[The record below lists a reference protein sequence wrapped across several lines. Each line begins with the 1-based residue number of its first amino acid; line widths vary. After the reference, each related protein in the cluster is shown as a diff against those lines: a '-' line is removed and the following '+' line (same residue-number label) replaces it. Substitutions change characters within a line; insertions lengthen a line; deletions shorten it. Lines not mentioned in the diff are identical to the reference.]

1 MDKDF
6 KVIPPFRRCVIQNF
20 PFIEE
25 DFDALTNYG
34 LLSKIVE
41 YLNAVI
47 KSQNEVTEEV
57 EYLANAYNQLKNYVD
72 HYFDNLDV
80 QEEVDKKL
88 DEMAES
94 GQLADIIAQ
103 YLGLAGVLAFDTIA
117 DLAGAENVVAGSI
130 ARVLGNTN
138 YADGD
143 GAFYRVRA
151 LVNTDVVDGV
161 NLVAITKAPTLVAE
175 RIPDAG
181 LNTANTNISNLTTR
195 VTTLESHHMVVI
207 GDSFSTATYCNPA
220 DSWYTLVGK
229 RLNLTVHNYAKDGAG
244 YNNVG
249 VDTTTFD
256 TEADRAIADT
266 SFDNNDV
273 DLVIVYGGLNDMSD
287 ANCDYIK
294 TNGLALFNKLSTN
307 FPKAKLVCAGINV
320 WPNGFWVKG
329 DGRTTANF
337 WAELKSE
344 CRQLGLIFI
353 NTMYWLMTD
362 DNRYYDMTNYHP
374 NAEGNKVFATNFM
387 SAMFGNTIA
396 QYEVI
401 PLTSSATTGSGTIYV
416 TMTQNTLKIEGA
428 LTTSGGV
435 AVVPIPKHFLANYQG
450 NDTVIGV
457 TGNYTVGWMNRD
469 TDNFT
474 MHAST
479 DDTFYFGF
487 VVPLS

>member
-1 MDKDF
+1 MQNLFIEFLPPWVETGLQPAFYDKESGTILQQVSRMYAKINELINSNNKLAKDF
-6 KVIPPFRRCVIQNF
+6 K
-20 PFIEE
+20 
-25 DFDALTNYG
+25 DLHD
-34 LLSKIVE
+34 
-41 YLNAVI
+41 
-47 KSQNEVTEEV
+47 
-57 EYLANAYNQLKNYVD
+57 YVYD
-72 HYFDNLDV
+72 YFDNLDV
-80 QEEVDKKL
+80 QEEIDNKL
-88 DEMAES
+88 DEMAE
-94 GQLADIIAQ
+94 GGELAEIIAQ
-103 YLGLAGVLAFDTIA
+103 YIQLNGVLAYDNIA
-117 DLAGAENVVAGSI
+117 DMAGAENLVAGSI
-130 ARVLGNTN
+130 ARVLGNSA
-138 YADGD
+138 YATGD
-143 GAFYRVRA
+143 GAFYRIRA

-161 NLVAITKAPTLVAE
+161 NLVALTEAPTLVAE

-181 LNTANTNISNLTTR
+181 LNTANTNISNLTNR

-207 GDSFSTATYCNPA
+207 GDSFSTATYCNPD

-287 ANCDYIK
+287 ANCDYVK

-320 WPNGFWVKG
+320 WPGGFWVKG

-353 NTMYWLMTD
+353 DTMYWLMTD

-387 SAMFGNTIA
+387 SAMFGNAIA
-396 QYEVI
+396 QYDVI
-401 PLTSSATTGSGTIYV
+401 PLTSTATTGSGTIYV
-416 TMTQNTLKIEGA
+416 TMTQTSLKIEGA

-435 AVVPIPKHFLANYQG
+435 AVVPIPKHFLANYQA

-487 VVPLS
+487 VVPIG